1 MGRSTQSRKRAMG
14 TDRAAAVDD
23 VRLPR
28 GTPNLSRRAS
38 LNSLASGLD
47 FIARSAVELV
57 VNPLLL
63 AGLGAHIFGTW
74 RVLWQWTG
82 YVWATSGRS
91 SQALQFAIANRQHV
105 AGDDEKRS
113 YVASA
118 LIVWLLFLPIL
129 VGVGAVGVWL
139 VPVVLHTPA
148 ESVGAVRWAAALLVA
163 DAIALTALSCSRSVL
178 QGENLGYQ
186 RMGLSTILVLVGG
199 ALMALAVLLNA
210 GIIGVAGANLVN
222 TLLTGAL
229 FWRIA
234 RVYVPWFG
242 LARPSRATV
251 RWFLGLSSWFLGWK
265 LVTQF
270 MIASDVL
277 ILGALASVGL
287 VAVYVLTKFVAES
300 LNRLL
305 VVLVNGVTPGL
316 AGLVGAGEHGR
327 AVRVRTE
334 TMALTWLV
342 VTVVGASILLWNASF
357 VGLWVGSEHYAGTV
371 STMLIVVM
379 VGQFCF
385 IRNDGFLIDATLDL
399 RVKVLTGAASTVL
412 SVGFAAVLVGGY
424 RLGIPGLCA
433 GIVAGRTILTLV
445 YPWQVGRCL
454 GFPLTSQLRGIL
466 RPAVTTVAL
475 FAAALAL
482 QPRVATDSWAVLVV
496 GAAATAALLT
506 VAATW
511 GGLTA
516 DHRRRLR
523 QRLRMALRGGSG
535 VRRG

>member
-1 MGRSTQSRKRAMG
+1 MGA
-14 TDRAAAVDD
+14 DRAQAPAD
-23 VRLPR
+23 VRLRR

-38 LNSLASGLD
+38 LNSLAAGLD
-47 FIARSAVELV
+47 FVARSAVELV
-57 VNPLLL
+57 VNPLLV
-63 AGLGAHIFGTW
+63 AGLGANVFGTW

-91 SQALQFAIANRQHV
+91 SQALQYAIANRQHV

-118 LIVWLLFLPIL
+118 LIVWLLFLPVL
-129 VGVGAVGVWL
+129 VAVGAVGVWL
-139 VPVVLHTPA
+139 APVLLQTPP
-148 ESVGAVRWAAALLVA
+148 ELVGPVRWAAALLVA
-163 DAIALTALSCSRSVL
+163 DAIALTALSCSRSAL
-178 QGENLGYQ
+178 QGENLGYK
-186 RMGLSTILVLVGG
+186 RMGLSTVLVLVGG
-199 ALMALAVLLNA
+199 ALMALAVLLNT
-210 GIIGVAGANLVN
+210 GIVGVAAANLTN
-222 TLLTGAL
+222 TVLTGLL

-242 LARPSRATV
+242 LARPSRAMA

-277 ILGALASVGL
+277 ILGTLASVGL
-287 VAVYVLTKFVAES
+287 VTVYVLTKFVAES
-300 LNRLL
+300 LNRLH
-305 VVLVNGVTPGL
+305 VALVNGVTPGL
-316 AGLVGAGEHGR
+316 AGLVGDGEHGK
-327 AVRVRTE
+327 AMRVRTE
-334 TMALTWLV
+334 TMALTWLI

-357 VGLWVGSEHYAGTV
+357 VGMWVGGEHYAGAVATL
-371 STMLIVVM
+371 LIVVM

-399 RVKVLTGAASTVL
+399 RVKVLTGVASTVVSIGL
-412 SVGFAAVLVGGY
+412 AAVLVGGY

-433 GIVAGRTILTLV
+433 GIVAGRTILTV
-445 YPWQVGRCL
+445 AYPWQVGRCL
-454 GFPLTSQLRGIL
+454 GHPLTTQLRGAV

-482 QPRVATDSWAVLVV
+482 QSRVTTDSWAVLVA

-506 VAATW
+506 ALATR
-511 GGLTA
+511 GGLTT
-516 DHRRRLR
+516 DQRRRLTR
-523 QRLRMALRGGSG
+523 RMRKALQGGTG
-535 VRRG
+535 MRPG